1 MSEELLKTPEITPAD
16 LEQIREAP
24 LTVAQVLDQVNLI
37 RTIIKQVMKV
47 GTHYGKLPGTTELCM
62 YKPGAEILGVAFRLT
77 ASFKTKITDLENG
90 HRDYRSL
97 CILHTSAGRFVC
109 DAEGFCSTM
118 EKKYRWRG
126 APSAYEF
133 TGKGVPKAYWN
144 LKNKGDLG
152 GARAQIGGTGFTA
165 KRNPATDDWEIC
177 TMKGGVAVEDRIENP
192 DIADLYNTCLKMA
205 EKRAH
210 VGAILRAT
218 GASEMFTL
226 EPDTHAETPGTE
238 AGKPADK
245 PPRKQKAKDEKPP
258 PFPADFK
265 QHITSEQAQRI
276 KFLMVSRQVDEN
288 TWHWWLGAEE
298 QLHAYPEDEAR
309 DIITK
314 LEVFKQKPSYA
325 APADKNPAEEKPA
338 PDQPLRGDQ
347 DVSIE

>member
-1 MSEELLKTPEITPAD
+1 MSEELQRTPEITPAE

-90 HRDYRSL
+90 HRDYRTL
-97 CILHTSAGRFVC
+97 CLLHTYSGRFVC

-152 GARAQIGGTGFTA
+152 GARAQIGGAGFTA
-165 KRNPATDDWEIC
+165 KRNPETNDWEIC
-177 TMKGGVAVEDRIENP
+177 TMKGGVAVEDRIANP

-218 GASEMFTL
+218 GASEMFAV
-226 EPDTHAETPGTE
+226 DADD
-238 AGKPADK
+238 AGNADPATSGEDNPPKDKK
-245 PPRKQKAKDEKPP
+245 PPKGKAQAKNGKPP
-258 PFPADFK
+258 PFPSRAEGLATPD
-265 QHITSEQAQRI
+265 QIQRI
-276 KFLMVSRQVDEN
+276 KYLMSQRTVDEE
-288 TWHWWLGAEE
+288 TWTRWLDNISKLSTFTAEQMARYIDKIE
-298 QLHAYPEDEAR
+298 SFPVRRDRPEG
-309 DIITK
+309 
-314 LEVFKQKPSYA
+314 V
-325 APADKNPAEEKPA
+325 EETP
-338 PDQPLRGDQ
+338 PEENHGDQ
-347 DVSIE
+347 DTGPAV